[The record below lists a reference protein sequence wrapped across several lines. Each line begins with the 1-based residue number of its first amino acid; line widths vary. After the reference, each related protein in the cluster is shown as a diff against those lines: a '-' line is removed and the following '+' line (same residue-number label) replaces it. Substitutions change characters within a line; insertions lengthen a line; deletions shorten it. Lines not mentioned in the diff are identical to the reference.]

1 MKLSDLMTKE
11 VITVRPDM
19 TVKEATRL
27 LFEREIS
34 GLPVVDSER
43 RVIGMV
49 TEKDVIALA
58 LPKYIE
64 DRELKDFDYIMNEEP
79 FSKKI
84 SELGSLTVKDI
95 MRKDVLCVPDDTP
108 VPEVARLMLTRK
120 IRRIPVLREGKIVGI
135 IARDDIVKAIARE
148 IGII

>member
-11 VITVRPDM
+11 VITVLPDM

-64 DRELKDFDYIMNEEP
+64 DRELKDFDYILNEEP
-79 FSKKI
+79 FSKRI

-120 IRRIPVLREGKIVGI
+120 IRRIPVLREGKMVGI